1 MQIKKI
7 KSNKKFPT
15 KIILIIISILIVLG
29 LGAFA
34 LYKTGVIKLPTDKP
48 TDEKNKVSNEV
59 NLEPPTDEQTKIGE
73 EIKET
78 SSDVQNTNLSV
89 AISSTYID
97 SGLLHIK
104 AIINGVITS
113 NGTCDLLMTRK
124 SDSITIS
131 KSASTY
137 AMPSYSTCQGFD
149 IDINELGVGE
159 WNAKLTVTING
170 ESVSTDKN
178 VTIE

>member
-15 KIILIIISILIVLG
+15 KIILIIISVVIVLG

-34 LYKTGVIKLPTDKP
+34 LYKTGIIKFPTDKP
-48 TDEKNKVSNEV
+48 ADEKTGVSNEV
-59 NLEPPTDEQTKIGE
+59 DLNPPTDEQTNTGE
-73 EIKET
+73 QIKET
-78 SSDVQNTNLSV
+78 GSDVQNTNLS
-89 AISSTYID
+89 ITQFSTHIE
-97 SGLLHIK
+97 SGLLHIQ
-104 AIINGVITS
+104 ANISGAITS
-113 NGTCDLLMTRK
+113 NGTCDLIMTRK
-124 SDSITIS
+124 SDGATIS

-149 IDINELGVGE
+149 IDINELGIGE
-159 WNAKLTVTING
+159 WTTKLTVNING